1 MTTTGLRAVTRPL
14 TEGVGADGATVDLN
28 DVARSDGYLFVRD
41 GVGIAG
47 RGVALRVDADIA
59 SATLA
64 SIPHEDPHG
73 SGLGPVAIG
82 SVPFV
87 PGSPAA
93 LVVPAVVVHKL
104 GDGRTWLTTVH
115 GGHDDP
121 ERPDVAALTPPTEPV
136 PTASSYSIEPGVAVD
151 HYLEAVCAARDA
163 VRAGSITKAV
173 IARPILV
180 TSSDPI
186 DVHAVL
192 RRLKASFGSS
202 HRFSIDGFIG
212 ASPELLV
219 SVHDGIV
226 RSHPLAG
233 TAPRT
238 GDVELDARIAA
249 ELVASTKNQVEH
261 RVVVEMVHDTLL
273 PWVSYLDW
281 QPEPSIVT
289 VANVQHLGSEV
300 EGRLSAPAPGV
311 VELVRALSPTP
322 ALGGHPRDEALAL
335 IAATEGFERGRYGGA
350 VGWVDARGDGVWAV
364 AIRCAELSEDR
375 RTARL
380 VAGGGIVADSEPLA
394 ELAETQAKF
403 QAMLSALVRP

>member
-1 MTTTGLRAVTRPL
+1 MTALTATTRALPDDLV
-14 TEGVGADGATVDLN
+14 VDLN
-28 DVARSDGYLFVRD
+28 DVARSDGYLFVREGI
-41 GVGIAG
+41 GVAG
-47 RGVALRVDADIA
+47 RGVATRVGADDAATMLAGIA
-59 SATLA
+59 
-64 SIPHEDPHG
+64 HEDPDR
-73 SGLGPVAIG
+73 SGLGPIALG
-82 SVPFV
+82 CVPFL
-87 PGSPAA
+87 PGSAA
-93 LVVPAVVVHKL
+93 ELVVPAVVVHKP
-104 GDGRTWLTTVH
+104 GDGRTWVTTVH
-115 GGHDDP
+115 GGTDEPHD
-121 ERPDVAALTPPTEPV
+121 PDRADLLQLAAEQDPV
-136 PTASSYSIEPGVAVD
+136 PTASSYRIEPGVAVA
-151 HYLEAVCAARDA
+151 HYLDAVTSARDA
-163 VRAGSITKAV
+163 VRAGAITKAV
-173 IARPILV
+173 IARPIMV

-192 RRLKASFGSS
+192 RRLKSSFGSS
-202 HRFSIDGFIG
+202 HRFSVDGFIG

-219 SVHDGIV
+219 SVRDGVV

-238 GDVELDARIAA
+238 GDVDLDRRIAE

-300 EGRLSAPAPGV
+300 EGRLSAPAPDV

-322 ALGGHPRDEALAL
+322 ALGGYPRDEALAL

-350 VGWVDARGDGVWAV
+350 VGWVDARGEGVWAV
-364 AIRCAELSEDR
+364 AIRCAELSDDR
-375 RTARL
+375 RSARL